1 MLRTEGLQPK
11 LQRESLL
18 LSCYTAEAFGRRPFS
33 FIDFLGWCSVL
44 QVRARVKLLAA
55 RELVGAIGG
64 GARRRNWRVAS
75 SGSSCPKTAEPATI
89 HSAPWRTT
97 SPTLF
102 TSIPPSTSICTF
114 KPRESIILRSRLIL
128 SSEVLMKDCPPNPGL
143 TDITS
148 T

>member
-33 FIDFLGWCSVL
+33 FIDFLGWGSVL

-55 RELVGAIGG
+55 PE
-64 GARRRNWRVAS
+64 RRRATCRGRRRDWRVAS